1 MPADPV
7 LRAAPAMRRTRFVE
21 LLRTSPPRTVCPNFY
36 VLAHANGCAYRPG
49 CAYCYLK
56 SSFWSL
62 KEPRVFANTGPLLA
76 EVRRWIGRDGLESH
90 VLNAGNLSD
99 SLLFEETRP
108 LMGSLVE
115 LFRAESERRGRPHE
129 LLLVTKEGPA
139 GCRTLLERPPCRR
152 VIVSFSLNDPAAA
165 RRWEGGAP
173 PVAERLEAA
182 RRLREAGWRVRL
194 RFDPMMPGYDYGEL
208 ARRAAALE
216 PERVT
221 LGSLRAERGL
231 LRFAGGE
238 VFARLVPALEPGGL
252 ARYPEEA
259 RVGLYRQAVEV
270 LAGRVPLGLC
280 EETAEIWRAAG
291 LDPDRPACNC
301 GP

>member
-7 LRAAPAMRRTRFVE
+7 LPIAPAARRTRFVE
-21 LLRTSPPRTVCPNFY
+21 LLRTTPPRTVCPNFY
-36 VLAHANGCAYRPG
+36 ILAHANGCAYRPE

-62 KEPRVFANTGPLLA
+62 KEPRVYTNTGPLLE
-76 EVRRWIGRDGLESH
+76 EVRRWIGRSGLESH

-99 SLLFEETRP
+99 SLLFEERRP
-108 LMGSLVE
+108 LMGELVE
-115 LFRAESERRGRPHE
+115 LFRVESGERGRPHE

-139 GCRTLLERPPCRR
+139 GCRTLLERAPCRR
-152 VIVSFSLNDPAAA
+152 VIVSFSLNAPAAA
-165 RRWEGGAP
+165 RQWEGGAP

-182 RRLREAGWRVRL
+182 RRLRAAGWRVRVRL
-194 RFDPMMPGYDYGEL
+194 DPMMQGYDYGEL
-208 ARRAAALE
+208 AGRVTELA

-238 VFARLVPALEPGGL
+238 VFCGLVPAIEPGGL
-252 ARYPEEA
+252 ARYPEEV
-259 RVGLYRQAVEV
+259 RVRLYRQAVEV
-270 LAGRVPLGLC
+270 LAGRIPLGLC
-280 EETAEIWRAAG
+280 EETAEIWQAAG
-291 LDPDRPACNC
+291 LDPARPTCNC
-301 GP
+301 GA